1 MKISIAKS
9 SRGIALMVVLIAIF
23 VLSMLAGAFAYSMK
37 VETKLAANSNHQAD
51 LEWIGRSG
59 VEYARWVLALQLTV
73 PQEPYDALNQIWAGG
88 PGSMATSNSPLAD
101 VTLDN
106 VPVGDDGGRFSIK
119 ITDLERKINVN
130 TADGPILQQALTVI
144 GADAT
149 DIPTI
154 ADCIQD
160 WIDRD
165 DNPRING
172 AESDFYQELNPP
184 YMAKNGPID
193 DLSELLLIHGIRENP
208 EIYSSDYQIQRF
220 DQFGNP
226 LPQRTY
232 AAHLV
237 DIFTPL
243 STGRI
248 NINTASPLVLQTIPG
263 IDEAT
268 AEQIVRLR
276 AGPDGVDGT
285 ADDTPFMNVGELASA
300 GLPQAAAPMLSRYC
314 TVRSS
319 TFEVKVDAEIG
330 GAHQH
335 FRAVLGR
342 NNQRDVQILS
352 FAWDAES
359 AKTDSTSQT
368 DGTTPPPPAQP

>member
-1 MKISIAKS
+1 MRISIAKS

-23 VLSMLAGAFAYSMK
+23 VLSMLAGGFAYSMK
-37 VETKLAANSNHQAD
+37 VETKLAVNSNHQSD
-51 LEWIGRSG
+51 LEWLGRSG
-59 VEYARWVLALQLTV
+59 VEYARWVLALQMTV
-73 PQEPYDALNQIWAGG
+73 PQEPYDALNQKWAGG
-88 PGSMATSNSPLAD
+88 PGGMASSNSPLED
-101 VTLDN
+101 VSLDN
-106 VPVGDDGGRFSIK
+106 VTIAGSPGTFSIK
-119 ITDLERKINVN
+119 ITDLERKININ

-154 ADCIQD
+154 ADSIQD

-172 AESDFYQELNPP
+172 AESDYYEGLTPP

-193 DLSELLLIHGIRENP
+193 DLSELLLIKGIRDNP

-226 LPQRTY
+226 LPQHVY

-263 IDEAT
+263 IDAAT

-319 TFEVKVDAEIG
+319 TFEVEVDAQIA
-330 GAHQH
+330 GARQIFH
-335 FRAVLGR
+335 AVLGR
-342 NNQRDVQILS
+342 NNQRDIQILS
-352 FAWDAES
+352 FSYGA
-359 AKTDSTSQT
+359 
-368 DGTTPPPPAQP
+368 PPANTSSDAQNAGAAPQQAVQQ